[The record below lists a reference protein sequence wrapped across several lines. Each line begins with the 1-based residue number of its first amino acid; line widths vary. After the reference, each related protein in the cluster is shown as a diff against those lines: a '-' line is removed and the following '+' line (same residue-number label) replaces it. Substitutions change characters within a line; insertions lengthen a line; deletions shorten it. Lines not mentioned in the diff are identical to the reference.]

1 MSVHNI
7 IIIGSGPAGYTAA
20 IYTARAN
27 LKPLVFEGYMAGGQL
42 MITTDVENFPG
53 FPKGVMGPELMPLF
67 KQQAVR
73 FGAECLTQDVDAVD
87 LSVRPFKVTSA
98 GKDYFA
104 HALIIATGAT
114 AKLIG
119 LDSEKKLMGRGVSAC
134 ATCDGA
140 FFRDQ
145 KVAVMGGGDSA
156 MEEAS
161 FLTRFASSVTIFN
174 RTEKFRASK
183 IMLERAQANPKIK
196 IVPNASII
204 ECVGD
209 AKLEALKIKDNKTG
223 EERLEKFDGFF
234 VAIGHKPNSDLFN
247 KFIECNEV
255 GYILTKNK
263 STATSLDGVF
273 ACGDVQDPIYRQAI
287 TAAGSGCA
295 AAIDAERWL
304 EKNGLHA

>member
-1 MSVHNI
+1 MSTRNI

-20 IYTARAN
+20 IYSARAN

-42 MITTDVENFPG
+42 MITTDVENYPG

-67 KQQAVR
+67 KEQAVR

-87 LSVRPFKVTSA
+87 LSVRPFKVSSA

-104 HALIIATGAT
+104 HAIIIATGAT

-119 LDSEKKLMGRGVSAC
+119 LESEKKLMGRGVSAC

-140 FFRDQ
+140 FFRNQ

-156 MEEAS
+156 MEEAN

-174 RTEKFRASK
+174 RTDKFRASK
-183 IMLERAQANPKIK
+183 IMLDRALQNPKIK
-196 IVPNASII
+196 LVSNTVIS
-204 ECVGD
+204 ECIGD
-209 AKLEALKIKDNKTG
+209 TKLTALKLKDTVSG
-223 EERLEKFDGFF
+223 TERTEEFDGFF
-234 VAIGHKPNSDLFN
+234 VAIGHKPNSDLFA
-247 KFIECNEV
+247 KYVECNPV
-255 GYILTKNK
+255 GYILTKDK
-263 STATSLDGVF
+263 STYTSREGIF
-273 ACGDVQDPIYRQAI
+273 ACGDVQDPTYRQAI